1 MKTRENSWHCCAFVG
16 SFTTQKWPSWNCLPR
31 SPTLLGRCEL
41 LFFLSLWPCKK
52 TYVTPTILYI
62 NGFIPKKQHHHSGWS
77 RFICLLSRHFF
88 KDNQLE
94 LAPTRCTCVGSL
106 PPQPH
111 PQVASLLVIL
121 SLVLMAPRPGALA
134 TPEVVE
140 AFGQA
145 APVLGYPAPPF
156 SRWLLP
162 GLAGGNL
169 ATKNLAFF
177 FGKHYGNIFFL
188 GGDEHAK
195 HGKPF
200 FLNFL
205 FG

>member
-1 MKTRENSWHCCAFVG
+1 MVQIHIS
-16 SFTTQKWPSWNCLPR
+16 
-31 SPTLLGRCEL
+31 
-41 LFFLSLWPCKK
+41 
-52 TYVTPTILYI
+52 
-62 NGFIPKKQHHHSGWS
+62 
-77 RFICLLSRHFF
+77 SRHFF
-88 KDNQLE
+88 KDDQVE

-140 AFGQA
+140 VFGQA

-156 SRWLLP
+156 NRWLLP

-169 ATKNLAFF
+169 ATKNLAVFGETLWKHLF
-177 FGKHYGNIFFL
+177 FGMNMQKMGNQFGRILERNGLRYFFRPSPN
-188 GGDEHAK
+188 K
-195 HGKPF
+195 V
-200 FLNFL
+200 
-205 FG
+205 